1 MVTIFHEDRWRI
13 TVFSTLY
20 LDYGL
25 EIVDMGQVATGDPTE
40 PDDGQVE
47 PITYKEGYQPFCNP
61 HCLSSESYG
70 FKTPDEYEG
79 EFDDCPELI
88 EWDDDDWKQCLQ
100 DEADVFI
107 EAYQLEE
114 G

>member
-1 MVTIFHEDRWRI
+1 M
-13 TVFSTLY
+13 FSSGY

-25 EIVDMGQVATGDPTE
+25 KIVDVSKVE
-40 PDDGQVE
+40 SVE
-47 PITYKEGYQPFCNP
+47 PLVYKEGYEPFYNP

-70 FKTPDEYEG
+70 SKPPPDYEG
-79 EFDDCPELI
+79 EPEDCEELI
-88 EWDDDDWKQCLQ
+88 EWSEDDWKQCLK

-114 G
+114 D